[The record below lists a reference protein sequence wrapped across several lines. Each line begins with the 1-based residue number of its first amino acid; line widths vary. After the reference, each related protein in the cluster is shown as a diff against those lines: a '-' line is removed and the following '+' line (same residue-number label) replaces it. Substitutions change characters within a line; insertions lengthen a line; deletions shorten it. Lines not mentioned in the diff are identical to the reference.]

1 MNDSSFPDGFFA
13 DDGTDLL
20 IPCFRAG
27 KKANRPVFPS
37 RRSPGSGFHKYCIL
51 TAILV
56 HGLSVKQKECSL
68 CFGRRCG
75 RDAGDPAARFAA
87 AGKTKTRG
95 FRPASGRVIGEQ
107 PEAEQERL
115 PRMRRR
121 PIPTLDPRFL
131 CRLFGQKERDMIMH
145 TRKLF
150 FILLAGLFL
159 ILSCQR
165 ADAPP
170 ARDARLTVIAT
181 IFPLCDFAREVGGDK
196 ASVTMLLPPAS
207 DAHHYELKPD
217 DIVRVSH
224 ADIFLFVSFEME
236 QWAYKVINAAAEKTN
251 MLAVEAGKGAMLL
264 PLTQEPG
271 HGHESDAMEASGDRE
286 EEPATR
292 YDPHIWLDF
301 ANAQTMIDNIAA
313 AFINKDPSN
322 SETYKQNAERYKAR
336 LQELDRSYRT
346 GLSDC
351 RTRTLLHAGHW
362 AFSYLARRYQ
372 LTYLSAYN
380 MSADAE
386 PSPQQMLMLINEVK
400 KKKLPYIYYEDLAAP
415 KLAKTIA
422 AETGVGLLKLNNGHD
437 VGKRDIQA
445 GATFISL
452 MEGNLKSLK
461 KGMQCP

>member
-1 MNDSSFPDGFFA
+1 MAGAADGMPES
-13 DDGTDLL
+13 GRHVSL
-20 IPCFRAG
+20 
-27 KKANRPVFPS
+27 
-37 RRSPGSGFHKYCIL
+37 RRKR
-51 TAILV
+51 
-56 HGLSVKQKECSL
+56 Q
-68 CFGRRCG
+68 
-75 RDAGDPAARFAA
+75 
-87 AGKTKTRG
+87 KTRG
-95 FRPASGRVIGEQ
+95 FRPASGRFIGEQ

-115 PRMRRR
+115 PGMRRK
-121 PIPTLDPRFL
+121 PIPTLDPRSL
-131 CRLFGQKERDMIMH
+131 CRLFGQKERDLIMH

-170 ARDARLTVIAT
+170 VREARLTVIAT
-181 IFPLCDFAREVGGDK
+181 IFPLYDFAREVGGDK

-217 DIVRVSH
+217 DIVRVSK

-251 MLAVEAGKGAMLL
+251 MLAVEAGKGAALL
-264 PLTQEPG
+264 TLAQEHR
-271 HGHESDAMEASGDRE
+271 HGEDAAEASGDRE
-286 EEPATR
+286 AEHTSK

-301 ANAQTMIDNIAA
+301 TNAQIMIDNIAA

-322 SETYKQNAERYKAR
+322 SETYKKNAERYKTR
-336 LQELDRSYRT
+336 LMELDRSYRT
-346 GLSDC
+346 GLAGC
-351 RTRTLLHAGHW
+351 RTRTVLHAGHW
-362 AFSYLARRYQ
+362 AFGYLAQRYQ

-380 MSADAE
+380 LSADAE
-386 PSPQQMLMLINEVK
+386 PSPQQILTLIDEVK

-437 VGKRDIQA
+437 VGKKDIKD

-452 MEGNLKSLK
+452 MEGNLKNLK